1 MRVIKTAIIISLVLG
16 SVCCAQGGGPATR
29 PGARAAV
36 GEALS
41 PTELEMMGGG
51 RRPVVAK
58 GHRATL
64 LAFWATWCQVCK
76 AEIPKL
82 SRLQASQP
90 PDGIEVIG
98 VNAGESARRI
108 KAFLEENELPY
119 SVAVDPEQKL
129 MAIFGVEKL
138 PTFALIDSEGT
149 VRYLGNHLP
158 EGSMDLKG
166 MTASLER

>member
-1 MRVIKTAIIISLVLG
+1 M
-16 SVCCAQGGGPATR
+16 
-29 PGARAAV
+29 
-36 GEALS
+36 S

-51 RRPVVAK
+51 RRPLVAK
-58 GHRATL
+58 GHQATL

-108 KAFLEENELPY
+108 RAFLEENKLPY

-129 MAIFGVEKL
+129 MAMFGVEKL
-138 PTFALIDSEGT
+138 PAFALVDSEGT
-149 VRYLGNHLP
+149 VRYLGNQLP
-158 EGSMDLKG
+158 EGSTDLKG
-166 MTASLER
+166 MTAGLNR